1 MIFSALLLAL
11 SAPTPVTMQAT
22 VDEEIVVIGKR
33 LQGISVLV
41 GRTPEGKLTCS
52 VDRTSGSTRLDKRLC
67 KTAAKC
73 VRDNSDNPSDARIKA
88 CIDKK
93 KPKLLAQLRKEM
105 RSERR

>member
-1 MIFSALLLAL
+1 MIFSALLLAA
-11 SAPTPVTMQAT
+11 APAAEPPMT

-41 GRTPEGKLTCS
+41 GRTPQGKLTCS

-73 VRDNSDNPSDARIKA
+73 VRDNSDNRSDALIKA

>member
-1 MIFSALLLAL
+1 MITSLLLAL
-11 SAPTPVTMQAT
+11 SAASTEPLMT
-22 VDEEIVVIGKR
+22 VEQEIVVIGKR
-33 LQGISVLV
+33 LDSISVMV

-52 VDRTSGSTRLDKRLC
+52 VDRTSGSLRLDKRLC

-73 VRDNSDNPSDARIKA
+73 VRKNRDNPSDSAIKS

-93 KPKLLAQLRKEM
+93 KPKLLAKLRQEM

>member
-1 MIFSALLLAL
+1 MIISALLLAA
-11 SAPTPVTMQAT
+11 APAAEPPMT
-22 VDEEIVVIGKR
+22 VDEEIVVIGQR

-41 GRTPEGKLTCS
+41 GRTPDGDLTCS

-73 VRDNSDNPSDARIKA
+73 VRDNSDNPVDAVIKS
-88 CIDKK
+88 CIDQK

-105 RSERR
+105 RRERR

>member
-1 MIFSALLLAL
+1 MIASLLLAL
-11 SAPTPVTMQAT
+11 SAASTEPPMT
-22 VDEEIVVIGKR
+22 VEQEIVVIGKR
-33 LQGISVLV
+33 LDSISVMV

-52 VDRTSGSTRLDKRLC
+52 VDRTSGSLRLDKRLC

-73 VRDNSDNPSDARIKA
+73 VRKNRDNPSDSAIKS

-93 KPKLLAQLRKEM
+93 KPKLLAKLRQEM

>member
-1 MIFSALLLAL
+1 MITSVLLAL
-11 SAPTPVTMQAT
+11 SMASTEPPMT
-22 VDEEIVVIGKR
+22 VEQEIVVIGKR
-33 LQGISVLV
+33 LDSISVMV

-52 VDRTSGSTRLDKRLC
+52 VDRTSGSLRLDKRLC

-73 VRDNSDNPSDARIKA
+73 VRKNRDNPSDSAIKS

-93 KPKLLAQLRKEM
+93 KPKLLAKLRKEM